1 MFRDLIF
8 SFLIIF
14 STIFRRLNRDKI
26 RVLAYHEIPNLK
38 AFEKQLRWLKSN
50 FNILDLD
57 TFEQCV
63 AGKQKFPKNSL
74 LITFDDGDY
83 TMLSGGELLKKLDIP
98 AVVFVITGIIDTQ
111 KPFWWR
117 ELRQYLGEEEGKT
130 KGRQLKQVL
139 NEERVRF
146 LNNLRNQQ
154 NEQLIQAQLTT
165 ADLYQLEQNGV
176 RVANHSHTH
185 PMFNRV
191 TAEELLQEMKSTED
205 FFKNKNLSGYPYVA
219 YPNGN
224 FDPETEK
231 IMEASGIRLGF
242 LFDHQWNH
250 PNQIHPLR
258 ISRIRT
264 NTYDA
269 LPEFKVKVSGLHSKL
284 MKS

>member
-1 MFRDLIF
+1 MREFWYKLLALF
-8 SFLIIF
+8 SSVFLKVH
-14 STIFRRLNRDKI
+14 NEKI

-63 AGKQKFPKNSL
+63 GGKQKFPQNSL
-74 LITFDDGDY
+74 LITFDDGDF

-117 ELRQYLGEEEGKT
+117 ELRQYLGEEEGKS
-130 KGRQLKQVL
+130 KGRQLKQVP

-146 LNNLRNQQ
+146 LNDLRNQQ
-154 NEQLIQAQLTT
+154 SEQLKQAQLTT
-165 ADLYQLEQNGV
+165 ADLCQLEQNGV

-191 TAEELLQEMKSTED
+191 TTEELLQEMNDTEE

-224 FDPETEK
+224 FDPEAEK

-242 LFDHQWNH
+242 LFDHKWNH

>member
-1 MFRDLIF
+1 MREFWYKLLALF
-8 SFLIIF
+8 SSVFLKVH
-14 STIFRRLNRDKI
+14 NEKI

-63 AGKQKFPKNSL
+63 GGKQKFPKNSL

-117 ELRQYLGEEEGKT
+117 ELRQYLGEEEGKS
-130 KGRQLKQVL
+130 KRRQLKQVP

-146 LNNLRNQQ
+146 LNDLRNQQ
-154 NEQLIQAQLTT
+154 SEQLKQAQLTT
-165 ADLYQLEQNGV
+165 AELYQLEQNGV

-191 TAEELLQEMKSTED
+191 TNEELLQEMKSTED

-224 FDPETEK
+224 LDSEAEK

-264 NTYDA
+264 NTYNA